1 MQVGHNQC
9 HHNLTLI
16 RSAEVQIDWRKVEAS
31 SVRLIKLDDIR
42 GGSTSEKIP
51 LSVLI
56 LSTYRTILSLLFRI

>member
-31 SVRLIKLDDIR
+31 SVRLIKLDGIR

-51 LSVLI
+51 LSV
-56 LSTYRTILSLLFRI
+56 F